1 VSVPLALS
9 LIERLLAED
18 VPGTDLTT
26 EALGIGALQGS
37 MEFRARGPMTVAGI
51 DIAAALASHAG
62 AEVSVLMPDGAAAKA
77 GDLLMSAWGPASAL
91 HLAWKSSQTLTEIL
105 SGIATATRALVDAV
119 KAVHPDVKVACSRKT
134 VPLTRQLS
142 LMAIR
147 AGGAV
152 AHRLG
157 LSETILVFPEHRIFF
172 SDASLSGIAAR
183 LRREAPEKK
192 LGIEVATVGEAR
204 EAIEAGFEIVQL
216 EKMQPGD
223 VAAVAAIARASGAN
237 ALIAAAGGIAPHNA
251 GDYVKAGAGLIV
263 SSWPYTAKPADVA
276 VTMLHAKTLK

>member
-1 VSVPLALS
+1 MPLPAS

-26 EALGIGALQGS
+26 GALGIAAFRGR
-37 MEFRARGPMTVAGI
+37 MEFRARAAMTVAGI
-51 DIAAALASHAG
+51 DIAAALVSYAG
-62 AEVSVLMPDGAAAKA
+62 AEVSVLLPAGARANE
-77 GDLLMSAWGPASAL
+77 GDLLLSAWGPASAL
-91 HLAWKSSQTLTEIL
+91 HLAWKTAQTLTEIL

-119 KAVHPDVKVACSRKT
+119 EAAGPDVKVACSRKT

-142 LMAIR
+142 NMAIR

-157 LSETILVFPEHRIFF
+157 LSETILVFPEHRVFLPG
-172 SDASLSGIAAR
+172 ASLKELAAR

-192 LGIEVATVGEAR
+192 PGIEVATVAEAR
-204 EAIEAGFEIVQL
+204 EAIDAGFEIVQL
-216 EKMQPGD
+216 EKMQPAD
-223 VAAVAAIARASGAN
+223 VSAIAGYAQSA
-237 ALIAAAGGIAPHNA
+237 APKVLLAAAGGIAPGNA
-251 GDYVKAGAGLIV
+251 GDYVRAGAGLIV

-276 VTMLHAKTLK
+276 VTVAAA